1 MKQDQQSFVIQCGQ
15 DRLIKLLERQLGN
28 FFEYDQNDDRE
39 ILLIGIE
46 SAIKS
51 VQRCFT
57 HIQLK
62 RYHQNGVCVFDPFHS
77 GQNSIFLYYLSRS
90 LALIGH
96 LSLADRVY
104 YLNRALNAV
113 DFFHQVQL
121 PEIFCV
127 EHPLGSVIGRAK
139 IGNYFF
145 FSQGVT
151 VGGNKNEYP
160 VIGQHVSM
168 LSNSKVI
175 GKSIIGDNVI
185 LAANCYVKDKC
196 IPSNSIVFGQ
206 DRQLIIKENKSTLT
220 SDIFNVLLSDA

>member
-1 MKQDQQSFVIQCGQ
+1 MEQYHLAFQIQCGH
-15 DRLIKLLERQLGN
+15 DRLIKLLERQLMN
-28 FFEYDQNDDRE
+28 FFEYDSNDDHE
-39 ILLIGIE
+39 KLLAGVETALQKI
-46 SAIKS
+46 
-51 VQRCFT
+51 QFCFR

-62 RYHQNGVCVFDPFHS
+62 RYQQNGVSVFDPFHS
-77 GQNSIFLYYLSRS
+77 GQNSIFLYYLSRA
-90 LALIGH
+90 LALQGQ

-104 YLNRALNAV
+104 YLNRTLNAV
-113 DFFHQVQL
+113 DFFHQVAL

-127 EHPLGSVIGRAK
+127 EHPLGSVIGRAE

-151 VGGNKNEYP
+151 VGGNKNVYP

-185 LAANCYVKDKC
+185 LAANCYVKDRC

-206 DRQLIIKENKSTLT
+206 DRQLIIKENKGTLT
-220 SDIFNVLLSDA
+220 SDVFNVLPCDA